1 MQCKWFHTYTRVIAT
16 SILNEDYILKMKRF
30 PRIFTVR
37 VTAGGL
43 VGLEK
48 PVGSV
53 YIVLIAEWL
62 YTGKLGYWMNFMSLN
77 EEFFFS

>member
-1 MQCKWFHTYTRVIAT
+1 MTTG
-16 SILNEDYILKMKRF
+16 ILNEDCNFEKMN
-30 PRIFTVR
+30 ISQEWHLLY

-62 YTGKLGYWMNFMSLN
+62 YTGKLGYWLNFMSLN
-77 EEFFFS
+77 EENFHFFPDISE

>member
-1 MQCKWFHTYTRVIAT
+1 MPTG
-16 SILNEDYILKMKRF
+16 ILNEDCNFEKMN
-30 PRIFTVR
+30 ISQEWQLLY
-37 VTAGGL
+37 VTARGL

-62 YTGKLGYWMNFMSLN
+62 YTGKLGYLMNFMSLN
-77 EEFFFS
+77 EEIFHFS